1 MIRHKIKPTAK
12 SQIIYE
18 ARTEN
23 EKYVHL
29 PSSAGDNGVL
39 ACKAPLHGSC
49 ITIFVHIA
57 VTEGEFLQMFRNSDF
72 VN

>member
-39 ACKAPLHGSC
+39 ACKAPSLSSC
-49 ITIFVHIA
+49 ITIFMHIA
-57 VTEGEFLQMFRNSDF
+57 IIGGRVVANVYES
-72 VN
+72 